1 MFRNAMCMTATIAL
15 LTGVSRG
22 SAQGPT
28 AAPVVELAPGPAPPA
43 AAPRDTAG
51 AFETLVGGERE
62 ELERREEGDE
72 IETDR
77 NSFTPASSVVGRR
90 RAVVESAYSFVDNR
104 RGLETHSLPEL
115 LVRYGLTERVELRVG
130 FNYEVGGGSNE
141 ITASGAGFNEAHHAG
156 RVGPEREGLERETKV
171 TYGVKLRL
179 TDQNRW
185 LPRSAVI
192 LMGTTPTGGSPGSA
206 TATQL
211 IATGVAGWELANRW
225 RFDTAIRYGTA
236 SAEGDLFSRWAP
248 SAVLRV
254 PVGERWGVH
263 AEYFG
268 VFSAGRPENTAQ
280 HYFSHGAHF
289 LVTRDLEVGVRVGW
303 GLNDQS
309 TRFFTNVGL
318 GWRF

>member
-1 MFRNAMCMTATIAL
+1 MHRYRNWLACWVTL
-15 LTGVSRG
+15 LACVAGQ
-22 SAQGPT
+22 AQG
-28 AAPVVELAPGPAPPA
+28 VPGPPA
-43 AAPRDTAG
+43 AVAPAPTAPAADPRGTAG

-62 ELERREEGDE
+62 ERVGREEEDE

-77 NSFTPASSVVGRR
+77 DSFTPASSVVGRR
-90 RAVVESAYSFVDNR
+90 RAVVESGYSFVDNR

-141 ITASGAGFNEAHHAG
+141 VTASGAGFNESLA
-156 RVGPEREGLERETKV
+156 EREGLERETKV

-179 TDQNRW
+179 TDQNGWR
-185 LPRSAVI
+185 PRAAVI
-192 LMGTTPTGGSPGSA
+192 LAGATPTGGSPGSA

-211 IATGVAGWELANRW
+211 IATGVAGWELPNRW
-225 RFDTAIRYGTA
+225 RFDTALRYGTA
-236 SAEGDLFSRWAP
+236 SAEGDRFSRWAP

-268 VFSAGRPENTAQ
+268 VFSAGRAENTAQ
-280 HYFSHGAHF
+280 HYFSPGAHF
-289 LVTRDLEVGVRVGW
+289 LVSRNLEVGVRVGW
-303 GLNDQS
+303 GLNEPS
-309 TRFFTNVGL
+309 TRFFTNVGF